1 MLHHMA
7 ELRRSARDSW
17 DVWLWSYA
25 NTPIMSIAKATD
37 ENLTSENWE
46 YILVR
51 VAEFAGFALFTI
63 EGALR
68 A

>member
-1 MLHHMA
+1 MYTNHA
-7 ELRRSARDSW
+7 
-17 DVWLWSYA
+17 
-25 NTPIMSIAKATD
+25 IMRIAKATD

-51 VAEFAGFALFTI
+51 VAERAVCRLHDSI
-63 EGALR
+63 EGGLR